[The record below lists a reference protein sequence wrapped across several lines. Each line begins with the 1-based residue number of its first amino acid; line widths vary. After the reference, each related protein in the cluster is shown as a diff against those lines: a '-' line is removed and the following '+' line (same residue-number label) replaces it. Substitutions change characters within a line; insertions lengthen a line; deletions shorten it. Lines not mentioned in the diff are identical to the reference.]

1 MRRSTIIYILL
12 VVILL
17 GAYYYLNNRKEPVAD
32 IAITAEPNLEEPSY
46 LFTPADGV
54 PTYIRIQS
62 KDLTVVEVVRGED
75 NVWALI
81 QPIEGAAD
89 QGSVEA
95 AASQI
100 AVMQVLDRLPDIAP
114 QDVGLDDPQY
124 RMILKFTSGV
134 ERNVDIGVITP
145 TESGYYV
152 RVNGGEIVIVSN
164 SSVDSLLGLLSN
176 PPYPPTETPPPPT
189 PQAVSP

>member
-12 VVILL
+12 VVILF

-32 IAITAEPNLEEPSY
+32 ITVTAAPISETPY

-62 KDLTVVEVVRGED
+62 KDINVVEMARGAD
-75 NVWALI
+75 NAWALI
-81 QPIEGAAD
+81 QPTVAVAD

-100 AVMQVLDRLPDIAP
+100 AIMRILDRLPDLAA
-114 QDVGLDDPQY
+114 QDVGLDNPQY
-124 RMILKFTSGV
+124 KMVLKFTSGIQ
-134 ERNVDIGVITP
+134 RNVDIGVITP

-152 RVNGGEIVIVSN
+152 RVDGGEIVIVSN
-164 SSVDSLLGLLSN
+164 SAIDPLLGLLSN
-176 PPYPPTETPPPPT
+176 PPYPPTETPLPPT
-189 PQAVSP
+189 PQAVLP